1 MMNSPDSSI
10 CTKCG
15 KPLDL
20 KVALEIEEK
29 DKEKQEMLEDRIA
42 RQEQATKAILEKLES
57 LQNR

>member
-42 RQEQATKAILEKLES
+42 RQEQATKTILEKLDA
-57 LQNR
+57 LQKG